1 MLNNQEVVEPY
12 KNSRIGIQEEI
23 SDSFNELI
31 REQIEFQYIEL
42 ENLGIDYIETNIIN
56 DDIYIDFI
64 NYIDETYVSIT
75 NIQNIFDNPVQL
87 QIIGKSLYEI
97 FCVDIVNDII
107 PKVLKFYNLQDSY
120 ELGLLSKVSIKEA
133 LFNIGEKRLINLKKL
148 YTINNSN
155 KIRYEIIKMGL
166 FLDIIDTDIELLLEN
181 FIFPISEKY
190 ATVFYSK
197 TP

>member
-1 MLNNQEVVEPY
+1 MIGQEVVEPY
-12 KNSRIGIQEEI
+12 KNTTIGIQEEI

-31 REQIEFQYIEL
+31 REQIEPQYIEL
-42 ENLGIDYIETNIIN
+42 ENLGIDYIEANIIN

-64 NYIDETYVSIT
+64 NYIDETYISII
-75 NIQNIFDNPVQL
+75 NVQNIFDNPVQL
-87 QIIGKSLYEI
+87 QIVGKSLYEI
-97 FCVDIVNDII
+97 FCVDMVNDII
-107 PKVLKFYNLQDSY
+107 PRVLKFYNLQDSY
-120 ELGLLSKVSIKEA
+120 ELGLLNKVSIKEA

-166 FLDIIDTDIELLLEN
+166 FLDIINTDIELLLEN

-190 ATVFYSK
+190 ASVFYSK